1 VKVSY
6 RWLARHVDLDG
17 LTAAQCAE
25 LLTVHTAEVEGVER
39 FAPALA
45 NVVVGH
51 VLAREKHPDADKLS
65 VCRVD
70 LGPASPAGERAPLQ
84 IVCGAPNVAAGQ
96 RVAVARVGT
105 ALGELVIKKSKI
117 RGVESQ
123 GMICSERELGLGDEH
138 AGIWVLSA
146 DAQLG
151 SPVDRALGL
160 EDWTIEIDNKS
171 ITHRPDLWGHRGLA
185 GELAALTGRTLRPL
199 ELALPAPPRAD
210 AARGTPYPVRVE
222 SPACPRYLA
231 LPIDG
236 VVNGRSPDWLRFLL
250 LAAGQRP
257 IDLLVDLSNFVMLDL
272 GQPNHVFDRARLP
285 AQEIV
290 VREARPGERMATL
303 DGVERALEPQD
314 LLICAGAEPVALA
327 GVMGGE
333 ASKVAPETRD
343 VLLEVACFHP
353 TRVRRTAARLALRT
367 DASARFEK
375 NLSPTLVT
383 DAAAHFARL
392 LAELQPAVRFPRPPG
407 DAGDW
412 QDPALTLALRCERV
426 RSVLGA
432 DIPDARIAAILRALG
447 FAVRGAGVLE
457 VEVPSARAT
466 KDIRIEEDL
475 IEEVGRVHGYGRV
488 AERVL
493 TGELRP
499 PPRDERRALV
509 RALQDELAGAARFHE
524 AQTHS
529 FQDEGLLATLKLL
542 ELPYVP
548 IVNPI
553 VASESRVRRSV
564 VPSLIG
570 LVAKNRRERAEVR
583 LFEVGKG
590 YLPEEPSARGEPR
603 ERHHVGLTLAA
614 PRAAPDAGARFD
626 AGAFLRLKGVV
637 EAALSAAGR
646 RVDAWSEEGRGAE
659 VPYVHPRRWLAAV
672 SGGER
677 VAWLGGLDPLVQRE
691 LGLVGE
697 LESDVAVAEVALDA
711 LLSVPAAGRRY
722 RPIGRFPGQK
732 IDVALALAEDVPVAR
747 VVETIERAGKKLVQ
761 GVELFDLYRGEKL
774 GAGKKSLAF
783 HVLLQAE
790 DRTLDDQDGAK
801 FLERLARAAT
811 ELGWELRRE

>member
-1 VKVSY
+1 MKVSY

-17 LTAAQCAE
+17 LGAKECAE

-39 FAPALA
+39 FAPSLA
-45 NVVVGH
+45 SVVVGH

-70 LGPASPAGERAPLQ
+70 VGPAGPDGDRAPLQ
-84 IVCGAPNVAAGQ
+84 IVCGAPNVAVGQ
-96 RVAVARVGT
+96 RVAVARPGT
-105 ALGELVIKKSKI
+105 ALPGGVLKKSKI

-123 GMICSERELGLGDEH
+123 GMICSEDELGLGDEH
-138 AGIWVLSA
+138 AGIWVLAA
-146 DAQLG
+146 DAPLG
-151 SPVDRALGL
+151 TPVDRALGL
-160 EDWTIEIDNKS
+160 EDWTIDIDNKS
-171 ITHRPDLWGHRGLA
+171 ITHRPDLWGHRGIA
-185 GELAALTGRTLRPL
+185 GELAALAGRTLRPL
-199 ELALPAPPRAD
+199 ELGLPTTP
-210 AARGTPYPVRVE
+210 RGTPYPVRVE

-236 VVNGRSPDWLRFLL
+236 VVNGRSPDWLRLLL

-290 VREARPGERMATL
+290 VREARAGERMATL
-303 DGVERALEPQD
+303 DGVERALERQD
-314 LLICAGAEPVALA
+314 LVICAGDRVVALA

-343 VLLEVACFHP
+343 ILLEVACFHP

-375 NLSPTLVT
+375 NLSPTLVP

-392 LAELQPAVRFPRPPG
+392 LAELQPAVRFPRPAG

-412 QDPALTLALRCERV
+412 QDPSLTLALRGERV
-426 RSVLGA
+426 RAVLGA
-432 DIPDARIAAILRALG
+432 EIPDARIAAILRALG
-447 FAVRGAGVLE
+447 FGVRGTTGVLE
-457 VEVPSARAT
+457 VDVPSARAT

-493 TGELRP
+493 SGELRP
-499 PPRDERRALV
+499 PPRDDRRLLV
-509 RALQDELAGAARFHE
+509 RVLQDELAGAARFHE

-529 FQDEGLLATLKLL
+529 FQDEALLATLRLL
-542 ELPYVP
+542 ELPHVP

-553 VASESRVRRSV
+553 VTSESRVRRSV
-564 VPSLIG
+564 VPSLIA
-570 LVAKNRRERAEVR
+570 LLAKNRRERAEVR

-590 YLPEEPSARGEPR
+590 YAPEAPSARGEPR
-603 ERHHVGLTLAA
+603 EHHHVGLVLAA
-614 PRAAPDAGARFD
+614 ARGADGERFD
-626 AGAFLRLKGVV
+626 AGAFPRLKGVL
-637 EAALSAAGR
+637 EAALAAAGR
-646 RVDAWSEEGRGAE
+646 RVETWSEEGRGAE
-659 VPYVHPRRWLAAV
+659 LPYVHPRRWLAAV
-672 SGGER
+672 SAGER

-691 LGLVGE
+691 LGLAGE
-697 LESDVAVAEVALDA
+697 LESDVAVAEIALDA
-711 LLSVPAAGRRY
+711 LLAAPAAARRY
-722 RPIGRFPGQK
+722 RPIPRFPGQK
-732 IDVALALAEDVPVAR
+732 VDVALALPEDVPVAR
-747 VVETIERAGKKLVQ
+747 AIEAIERAGKKLVRE
-761 GVELFDLYRGEKL
+761 VELFDLYRGEKL

-783 HVLLQAE
+783 HVLLLAE

-801 FLERLARAAT
+801 FLERLARASA